1 MTDSRIPLLDLQ
13 AQYLG
18 LKPEIDSAVARVL
31 ASGNFI
37 LGPEVAAF
45 EEEFAA
51 FVGTSYAVGV
61 NSGTSALH
69 LALLACGIGPGDE
82 VITVPFTFVATIA
95 AIEYTGAKPILID
108 VDPET
113 LTMDPAW
120 LEAAI
125 SPRTK
130 AIVPVH
136 IYGQTA
142 DMTTIMEIA
151 SRHGIPVIEDAAQA
165 HGATHA
171 DRSAG
176 SIGLAGC
183 FSFYPGKNLGA
194 AGDGGAVTT
203 NDADLARKLRL
214 LRDWGSATKYRHE
227 IKGFNF
233 RLDAIQAAILRV
245 KLRALY
251 DWTAARQSH
260 ARFYR
265 EAFSRVGIRT
275 IAEREGD
282 RHAYHIFAI
291 RTSNREAIMHKLA
304 SEGIATGIHYPIP
317 VHLQDAYP
325 GLGGTGSFPVSEHA
339 CQEVL
344 SLPIYPELSDDTLA
358 RIVELVTAASPVQY
372 ATPAMSAIGQ

>member
-13 AQYLG
+13 AQYHG

-45 EEEFAA
+45 EDEFAA

-95 AIEYTGAKPILID
+95 AIEYTGARPVLID
-108 VDPET
+108 VDPQT

-142 DMTTIMEIA
+142 DMTAILEIA

-165 HGATHA
+165 HGATHR

-176 SIGLAGC
+176 SMGRAGC

-203 NDADLARKLRL
+203 NDAEVARKLRL

-227 IKGFNF
+227 MKGFNF

-245 KLRALY
+245 KLRALS

-265 EAFSRVGIRT
+265 EAFNHAGITAVGET
-275 IAEREGD
+275 ERD

-291 RTSNREAIMHKLA
+291 RTSTRETVIRQLA
-304 SEGIATGIHYPIP
+304 SEGVATGIHYPIP
-317 VHLQDAYP
+317 VHLQEAYP
-325 GLGGTGSFPVSEHA
+325 GLGDPGSFPVAERA

-344 SLPIYPELSDDTLA
+344 SLPIYPELSEEMLA
-358 RIVELVTAASPVQY
+358 RIVDLVASASRLET
-372 ATPAMSAIGQ
+372 ATPAMSV

>member
-1 MTDSRIPLLDLQ
+1 MTASHIPLLDLQ
-13 AQYLG
+13 AQYQG

-45 EEEFAA
+45 EEDFAA

-69 LALLACGIGPGDE
+69 LALLACGVGPGDE

-95 AIEYTGAKPILID
+95 AIEYTGAKPVLID

-142 DMTTIMEIA
+142 DMGAILEIA
-151 SRHGIPVIEDAAQA
+151 SQHGIAVIEDAAQA
-165 HGATHA
+165 HGATFGG
-171 DRSAG
+171 RSAG
-176 SIGLAGC
+176 SMGLAGC

-203 NDADLARKLRL
+203 NDADVARKLRL

-233 RLDAIQAAILRV
+233 RLDAIQAAILTV
-245 KLRALY
+245 KLGALS
-251 DWTAARQSH
+251 DWTAARQAH
-260 ARFYR
+260 ASYYH
-265 EAFSRVGIRT
+265 EAFQRAGIVT
-275 IAEREGD
+275 VAERKGD
-282 RHAYHIFAI
+282 GHAYHIFAI
-291 RTSNREAIMHKLA
+291 RTSNREAIMRRLA

-325 GLGGTGSFPVSEHA
+325 GLGAVGSFPASEQA
-339 CQEVL
+339 SEEVL

-358 RIVELVTAASPVQY
+358 RIVNLVAAVSPVRN
-372 ATPAMSAIGQ
+372 AAAALIA

>member
-1 MTDSRIPLLDLQ
+1 MTESRIPLLDLQ
-13 AQYLG
+13 AQYSG
-18 LKPEIDSAVARVL
+18 LKTEIDAAVAGVL

-51 FVGTSYAVGV
+51 FAGTSHAVGV

-69 LALLACGIGPGDE
+69 LALLACGVGPGDE

-95 AIEYTGAKPILID
+95 AIEYTGARAVLID
-108 VDPET
+108 VDPGT

-142 DMTTIMEIA
+142 DMTAILEIA
-151 SRHGIPVIEDAAQA
+151 LRHGIPVIEDAAQA
-165 HGATHA
+165 HGATHRG
-171 DRSAG
+171 RSAG
-176 SIGLAGC
+176 SMGLAGC

-203 NDADLARKLRL
+203 NDAEMARKLRL

-245 KLRALY
+245 KLRALP
-251 DWTAARQSH
+251 DWTAARQAH

-265 EAFSRVGIRT
+265 EAFRRLGITT
-275 IAEREGD
+275 IAERDCDG
-282 RHAYHIFAI
+282 HAYHIFAI
-291 RTSNREAIMHKLA
+291 RTSSRETVMHKLA

-325 GLGGTGSFPVSEHA
+325 GLGRPGSFPVSERA

-344 SLPIYPELSDDTLA
+344 SLPIYPELTEGNLT
-358 RIVELVTAASPVQY
+358 RIVDLVATASALRDA
-372 ATPAMSAIGQ
+372 ATAMSA

>member
-1 MTDSRIPLLDLQ
+1 MTESRIPLLDLQ
-13 AQYLG
+13 AQYQG
-18 LKPEIDSAVARVL
+18 LKPEIDAAVARVL

-45 EEEFAA
+45 EDEFAS

-95 AIEYTGAKPILID
+95 AIEYTGAKPVLID

-113 LTMDPAW
+113 LTMDPAV

-142 DMTTIMEIA
+142 DMTALLEIA
-151 SRHGIPVIEDAAQA
+151 TRHGVPVIEDAAQA
-165 HGATHA
+165 HGATHGN
-171 DRSAG
+171 RSAG
-176 SIGLAGC
+176 SMGLAGC

-203 NDADLARKLRL
+203 NDADVARKLRL

-245 KLRALY
+245 KLRALH
-251 DWTAARQSH
+251 DWTAARQAH

-265 EAFSRVGIRT
+265 EAFGRAGITT
-275 IAEREGD
+275 IGEREGD

-291 RTSNREAIMHKLA
+291 RSHNREEVIRQLA

-325 GLGGTGSFPVSEHA
+325 GLGGPGSFPVSEHA
-339 CQEVL
+339 SQEVL
-344 SLPIYPELSDDTLA
+344 SLPIYPELSEDTLA
-358 RIVELVTAASPVQY
+358 RIVDLVAAVSPVRNV
-372 ATPAMSAIGQ
+372 ASAMSA